1 MKDYSEKR
9 SLIKVNYLQNL
20 ILRLD
25 FDDIVEFE
33 TKTEKSFTQ
42 YLLKAGYEKRRAFF
56 NDFNLKLN
64 TEESSLG
71 EPPLC
76 TLDQSQKTFFVFIN
90 EEKKVKIEISP
101 LFIVINKYG
110 NFKESYE
117 KFEYFSIILNDLYKI
132 LKENEIISEKRL
144 GIRKINA
151 YKSDQLEDFCTWF
164 NEHVISDVE
173 SNIYEDLIQ
182 YGKLYNYRKG
192 VETIGKE
199 ILTNYQVK
207 VNKGV
212 NITSNEYKELY
223 QLLID
228 IDAYTECNDNNNIQ
242 ACFQNLL
249 DKLNNHIFNLYM
261 NSYKDSILTEKIL
274 KNIYLYE
281 S

>member
-42 YLLKAGYEKRRAFF
+42 YLLKAGYEKRKAFL

-71 EPPLC
+71 EPPQC
-76 TLDQSQKTFFVFIN
+76 ILDRSQKIFFVFIN
-90 EEKKVKIEISP
+90 KNKKVKIEISP

-117 KFEYFSIILNDLYKI
+117 KFEYFSNMLSDLYKI
-132 LKENEIISEKRL
+132 LKNDEYIVEKRL
-144 GIRKINA
+144 GIRKINT
-151 YKSDQLEDFCTWF
+151 YKADILNDFCTWF
-164 NEHVISDVE
+164 NEHVISNVE
-173 SNIYEDLIQ
+173 SNIYENLMQ
-182 YGKLYNYRKG
+182 YGKLYNYSKN
-192 VETIGKE
+192 VADIGKE

-212 NITSNEYKELY
+212 NITNNGSKELY

-228 IDAYTECNDNNNIQ
+228 IDTYTECNNNIQ
-242 ACFQNLL
+242 DCFKSLL
-249 DKLNNHIFNLYM
+249 DNLNNHIFNLYM